1 MLDPHNAA
9 ETAERL
15 KREFGDRALAIVG
28 VRVEEARQASDRE
41 NIGLWNEVARR
52 LVAPPDRRSQI
63 RVPDRGE
70 RPLWWLMQRIEYYR
84 HQACEAERRGADA
97 ASDER
102 RRDMLD
108 LAMGWRELAL
118 QADLLAR
125 GPERPRQRRAARR
138 NEGRPTTRSRR

>member
-1 MLDPHNAA
+1 MLDLHNAA

-28 VRVEEARQASDRE
+28 ARVEEARQASDPDG
-41 NIGLWNEVARR
+41 IGLWNEVARR
-52 LVAPPDRRSQI
+52 LVAAPDAQRQI
-63 RVPDRGE
+63 RVPDQGE

-84 HQACEAERRGADA
+84 HQACEAERRAADA
-97 ASDER
+97 ATDER
-102 RRDMLD
+102 RRDVLD

-125 GPERPRQRRAARR
+125 GPERPRRRRAARR
-138 NEGRPTTRSRR
+138 IEGRPLARSKR

>member
-1 MLDPHNAA
+1 MPDPHNAA

-15 KREFGDRALAIVG
+15 KREFGDRALAVVG

-41 NIGLWNEVARR
+41 GIGLWNEVARR
-52 LVAPPDRRSQI
+52 LVAMPGPRKEI
-63 RVPDRGE
+63 RVSERGE

-84 HQACEAERRGADA
+84 HHALEAERRADDA
-97 ASDER
+97 DSEER
-102 RRDMLD
+102 RQHMLD

-125 GPERPRQRRAARR
+125 GPERPRRRRASRR
-138 NEGRPTTRSRR
+138 HEGRPAGRSTR